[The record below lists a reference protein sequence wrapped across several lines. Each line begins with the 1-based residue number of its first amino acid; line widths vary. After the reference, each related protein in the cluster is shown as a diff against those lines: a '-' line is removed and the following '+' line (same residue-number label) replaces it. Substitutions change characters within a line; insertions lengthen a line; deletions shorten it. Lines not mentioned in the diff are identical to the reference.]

1 METCEKCHQ
10 NFTKFKAPVRLLP
23 CRHIVHNGCFVAY
36 QKKCQDSPT
45 CSLADKKCEFC
56 PVCLDQIL
64 NPMEEKLIFR
74 KFPTVHDFI
83 SKFEKYYKEG
93 KVDPAKLFVA
103 AATLQHELPM
113 VEPLISHIFFKQY
126 VHPKDPVFKKV
137 LDNPGQSKFILKI
150 DQALILAQDDINGR
164 ATHIPQTGFRMTRT
178 L

>member
-1 METCEKCHQ
+1 
-10 NFTKFKAPVRLLP
+10 
-23 CRHIVHNGCFVAY
+23 
-36 QKKCQDSPT
+36 
-45 CSLADKKCEFC
+45 
-56 PVCLDQIL
+56 
-64 NPMEEKLIFR
+64 MEEKLIFR